1 MVLFFSFMRP
11 TLLAQVFLLATL
23 GTGCVKKRVPPP
35 APVKLNYGPNETT
48 YRDWSKVSPC
58 DVYETTLIAD
68 LASLDPTL
76 ETFLAETAGSADS
89 DGDETK
95 IRTLEEATTTLGPAI
110 ASGEAIVKAT
120 HKCRSDG
127 GLKAAL
133 KKSGDLLIQARKRFD
148 EAQTLLP
155 TLKTRAQVSAWKTNR
170 AALFAKQRKA
180 KCRGRTQVVFYASQ
194 DESGVTEWYF
204 CDEFKVVQELNKL
217 PDLVG
222 VTEAAKK
229 KKPNP
234 KPYLDAVTRY
244 KAAEIDRYAPAES
257 PATPDVPRKAAPA
270 KATK

>member
-1 MVLFFSFMRP
+1 MLLFFSFMRP
-11 TLLAQVFLLATL
+11 TLLVQVFILATL

-68 LASLDPTL
+68 LTSLDPTL
-76 ETFLAETAGSADS
+76 EAFLNETAGGPDTEW
-89 DGDETK
+89 DDTK
-95 IRTLEEATTTLGPAI
+95 VRTLEDATSTLGPAI

-120 HKCRSDG
+120 RQCLSDG
-127 GLKAAL
+127 GLKNAL
-133 KKSGDLLIQARKRFD
+133 KKSRELLVQARKRFD

-155 TLKTRAQVSAWKTNR
+155 TLKTRAHVSAWKANR
-170 AALFAKQRKA
+170 ATLFAKQRKA

-194 DESGVTEWYF
+194 DDAGVTEWYF
-204 CDEFKVVQELNKL
+204 CDEFKVVQALNKL
-217 PDLVG
+217 PELVG

-244 KAAEIDRYAPAES
+244 KAADIDRYAPASS
-257 PATPDVPRKAAPA
+257 PATPDVPRPAAAAPA
-270 KATK
+270 KK